1 MQDSFSCPTIVAV
14 GFISSIGA
22 DARRFSP
29 FGSASLARKVISRA
43 TAGDLGGGKSS
54 RIPADL
60 GELIPRATGRR
71 RESCACEADGQT
83 LLAIGEYPQPLL
95 YIVRRA
101 SSRARGMI
109 S

>member
-1 MQDSFSCPTIVAV
+1 L
-14 GFISSIGA
+14 IS
-22 DARRFSP
+22 
-29 FGSASLARKVISRA
+29 
-43 TAGDLGGGKSS
+43 
-54 RIPADL
+54 
-60 GELIPRATGRR
+60 RATGRR
-71 RESCACEADGQT
+71 RESCACEADCQA